1 MGLWRTEYG
10 SKFVALKESKNKRAM
25 KKKNFVGYEVLK
37 KNSKFWRRI
46 SWVKTAAMGWGN
58 VVAGLWGNEEERLS
72 LYNKNK

>member
-37 KNSKFWRRI
+37 KKSKFWRRI
-46 SWVKTAAMGWGN
+46 LWVKKKRIEAN
-58 VVAGLWGNEEERLS
+58 VVVGYEENEEERLS
-72 LYNKNK
+72 LYNKNE